1 MSPKQN
7 RFRLLLDEMLPPR
20 SKFPNLNKYHDLK
33 HVVRDFHLEG
43 ISDDKVVKF
52 AKKERRVLISKN
64 SRHMIDLGRINKI
77 KLICIT
83 ETMDWEEI
91 DSVIMSALRNMK
103 SSDQL
108 IKLSRP
114 VRRKK

>member
-20 SKFPNLNKYHDLK
+20 SKFPSLNKYHDLK

-43 ISDDKVVKF
+43 ISDDRVVRF
-52 AKKERRVLISKN
+52 AKKERRILISKN
-64 SRHMIDLGRINKI
+64 SRHMIDLCNVSKVR
-77 KLICIT
+77 LICIT
-83 ETMDWEEI
+83 ETMDREEI
-91 DSVIMSALRNMK
+91 DSVAMSVLRNIK
-103 SSDQL
+103 SSDKL

-114 VRRKK
+114 VRKKR

>member
-52 AKKERRVLISKN
+52 AKKERRILISKN
-64 SRHMIDLGRINKI
+64 SRHMIDLSHINKI
-77 KLICIT
+77 SLICIT
-83 ETMDWEEI
+83 EAMGWEEI
-91 DSVIMSALRNMK
+91 DLVVMSTLRSIK

-108 IKLSRP
+108 VKLSRP
-114 VRRKK
+114 VRKKR

>member
-20 SKFPNLNKYHDLK
+20 SKFPSLNKYHDLK

-43 ISDDKVVKF
+43 FSDDKVVKF
-52 AKKERRVLISKN
+52 AKGERRILISKN
-64 SRHMIDLGRINKI
+64 SRHMIDLCNVNRVR
-77 KLICIT
+77 LICIT
-83 ETMDWEEI
+83 ETMDREEI
-91 DSVIMSALRNMK
+91 DSVVMSALRNMK
-103 SSDQL
+103 SLDQL

-114 VRRKK
+114 VRKKR